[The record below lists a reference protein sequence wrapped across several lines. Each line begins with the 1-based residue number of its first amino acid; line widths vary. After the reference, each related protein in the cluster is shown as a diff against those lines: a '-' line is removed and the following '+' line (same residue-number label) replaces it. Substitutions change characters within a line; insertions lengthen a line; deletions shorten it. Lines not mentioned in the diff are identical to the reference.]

1 MKFIEWNENLR
12 VNIEEIDNQ
21 HRNIIKF
28 IDILHEKLRKGE
40 GITVIKPTLNLLIE
54 YIINHFSTEEK
65 WMKKHEYPEFQQHYD
80 EHQKYIASIKSLI
93 IKSEK
98 GTPLLARNLLLSLGG
113 WYREH
118 ITEYD
123 KKFGKFLE
131 NKTTKTD
138 T

>member
-1 MKFIEWNENLR
+1 MFLKWDSSYYVNIQEIDKQHENLFKTI
-12 VNIEEIDNQ
+12 NE
-21 HRNIIKF
+21 
-28 IDILHEKLRKGE
+28 LHSSLRIGE
-40 GITVIKPTLNLLIE
+40 GDAFLKPIFNSLIQGIIT
-54 YIINHFSTEEK
+54 HFHTEEK